1 MLIAWARGGQ
11 LGRRGQGY
19 QAILEFPVAC
29 GITVGGR
36 MGGCFWAQPH
46 ASLLCR
52 HSCLVAAV
60 LPPARGAVLAVSLG
74 TR

>member
-46 ASLLCR
+46 NLLCR

-60 LPPARGAVLAVSLG
+60 LPPFRGAVLAVSLG
-74 TR
+74 TG